1 MKKRMVP
8 HPGRP
13 QVSQAKARLRHPPK
27 SRRVALVMS
36 LCAALLALSGCESG
50 TLMGQEQTCE
60 SSGGLLAEERATCSG
75 SVDGVRSS
83 PQLVIV
89 DTDGELDGTYRLE
102 ATLSVGKGETKA
114 HVTAADSERVGGELS
129 PDEPLRI
136 SADVEVD
143 DDDEEVVA
151 ELKVAGK
158 EATDLRYEASL
169 TPPG

>member
-1 MKKRMVP
+1 MP
-8 HPGRP
+8 
-13 QVSQAKARLRHPPK
+13 
-27 SRRVALVMS
+27 LVL
-36 LCAALLALSGCESG
+36 LCAALPALAGCESG
-50 TLMGQEQTCE
+50 TLISQEQTCE
-60 SSGGLLAEERATCSG
+60 TSGGLLAEGRATCTG
-75 SVDGVRSS
+75 SVGTVRGS

-114 HVTAADSERVGGELS
+114 HVTAADGDRVGGQVS
-129 PDEPLRI
+129 PGEPLQI

-158 EATDLRYEASL
+158 EATDLRYEAEL
-169 TPPG
+169 APPG

>member
-1 MKKRMVP
+1 M
-8 HPGRP
+8 
-13 QVSQAKARLRHPPK
+13 
-27 SRRVALVMS
+27 ALFVS

-50 TLMGQEQTCE
+50 TLIGQRQTCQ

-75 SVDGVRSS
+75 SVDAVRGS
-83 PQLVIV
+83 PGLVIV

-102 ATLSVGKGETKA
+102 ATLSVGEGETEA
-114 HVTAADSERVGGELS
+114 HVTAADGERVGGTVS

-143 DDDEEVVA
+143 DDEEEVIA

-158 EATDLRYEASL
+158 EATGLRYEASL